1 MQTKAKSNSVITHA
15 LERYE
20 GGQTLIVFKV
30 KDAGEIR
37 LDMAKLNP
45 AVIERAAIHGL
56 IQRISDAAAISRN
69 PETGL
74 PASVLDKG
82 AAMSAL
88 IDHYHSGTAEWKR
101 AGSGAGAVRG
111 LLLEAL
117 VQAYPEKDR
126 ERLATWLKKRS
137 AQERAALAVEP
148 RIKLI
153 LDELRA
159 KGTEA
164 VDTEA
169 LLGELDEE
177 GDEAAEE

>member
-15 LERYE
+15 VE
-20 GGQTLIVFKV
+20 GEVIVFRV
-30 KDAGEIR
+30 KDAGEVM
-37 LDMAKLNP
+37 LDRTKLN
-45 AVIERAAIHGL
+45 AAIIERAAIHGL
-56 IQRISDAAAISRN
+56 IQRVSDAAAISRN

-74 PASVLDKG
+74 PAQPADKL
-82 AAMSAL
+82 AAMRAL
-88 IDHYHSGTAEWKR
+88 VEFYESGTGEWKR

-126 ERLATWLKKRS
+126 EKLGGWLKKRS

-153 LDELRA
+153 LDELRQR
-159 KGTEA
+159 GTEA

-177 GDEAAEE
+177 GTDEE